1 MTSEELRKILKS
13 KRGLQ
18 TAVSEASGIA
28 YTTINSFVS
37 GQSKQLRQDT
47 MMKIIGA
54 LTETL
59 KLTRPSLQETP
70 REFEHAATLNV
81 EISKQDLQDAAEFGL
96 NAAEIARRAVEEK
109 VKEARLR
116 AWVEENRSAFDIH
129 AKEVEENGL
138 WSDGLRQF

>member
-1 MTSEELRKILKS
+1 MSPESIRAYENGSR
-13 KRGLQ
+13 RPRA
-18 TAVSEASGIA
+18 AVARRIEAATNGEVSAASLLGI
-28 YTTINSFVS
+28 SQP
-37 GQSKQLRQDT
+37 G
-47 MMKIIGA
+47 
-54 LTETL
+54 
-59 KLTRPSLQETP
+59 LQETP

-81 EISKQDLQDAAEFGL
+81 EISKQDLTDAAQFGL

>member
-13 KRGLQ
+13 RRGLQ
-18 TAVSEASGIA
+18 TAVSEATGIA

-54 LTETL
+54 LETL

-70 REFEHAATLNV
+70 REFENADTLNV
-81 EISKQDLQDAAEFGL
+81 EISKQDLTDAAKFGL
-96 NAAEIARRAVEEK
+96 NAAEIAQRAVEEK

-116 AWVEENRSAFDIH
+116 AWVEENRSAFNIH